1 MVADALSQPPATP
14 MCHLAADTSLS
25 ACFST
30 AAAVAQPILSYTLM
44 AAAQQSCPGV
54 AALRASSSLRLTTQH
69 VGGQP
74 LLGDISMRVFRPV
87 VPLSFWQQ
95 VFDTMHNTAHP
106 GTCASKRLII
116 TVIDRTTRW
125 TEAIPLQ
132 LTSAAACAC
141 ALFCGWIARFGML
154 AVMTSD
160 RGS

>member
-74 LLGDISMRVFRPV
+74 LLGDISMGVFRPV

-106 GTCASKRLII
+106 GTCASKWLIMSRC
-116 TVIDRTTRW
+116 VWKR
-125 TEAIPLQ
+125 
-132 LTSAAACAC
+132 AAADVTAT
-141 ALFCGWIARFGML
+141 ARTCL
-154 AVMTSD
+154 TCQQSKVI
-160 RGS
+160 RHVHVQPHHIQVPL